1 MTILEAMRA
10 AVGHYQAGRFNEAEQ
25 LFQAIIGQEPE
36 NPYALNFLGL
46 VHKQR
51 GQVKE
56 AVALMRRSIANNPP
70 IANLYTNFAGLLLT
84 VGDLK
89 GAEEVSQQAMEHDSQ
104 SAQAYLDRGQARWR
118 MGRHEE
124 AIVDF
129 QQSIELDPTR
139 FDAHSTF
146 GLCLMDQ
153 GKLDQAIAELRQAV
167 ELDPENAVHR
177 ANLGT
182 ALLAAHRIDAAKTS
196 YRQAIEAVP
205 YEPMFHVSLGMA
217 LLTAGDYE
225 AGWPEFDWR
234 LQVPAINPL
243 PRIYIQPR
251 WDGTSMAGN
260 TLLVYHEEGLNDSI
274 QFARFIAKVA
284 AGGVTVIVECRPDL
298 AVLFKGVTGV
308 AGVVLRGGDV
318 LPSFNAHCSMLSLP
332 TCLKIDLEN
341 LPNQTPYFSIP
352 AARTD
357 RMKKRIEQF
366 AGEAKLRVGL
376 SWSSAGPGLSPERD
390 RLPQLSVLAP
400 LADVPGVRWYGMG
413 PAKVAGQSLNGTEL
427 VDLPISFSDFADVA
441 AAIENLDLVI
451 SGDSAVA
458 HVAGALGKETWTL
471 LPYSADWRWL
481 LDREDSP
488 WYPSMRLFRQPA
500 PHDWSTVAAK
510 VADALRAKAAER

>member
-1 MTILEAMRA
+1 MTILEAMRTA
-10 AVGHYQAGRFNEAEQ
+10 IGHYQAGRFNEAEQ
-25 LFQAIIGQEPE
+25 LFHAILAQQPE
-36 NPYALNFLGL
+36 DPYALNFLGL

-70 IANLYTNFAGLLLT
+70 IASLYTNLAGVLLT
-84 VGDLK
+84 AGDLK
-89 GAEEVSQQAMEHDSQ
+89 GADEASQQAMEHDSQ

-124 AIVDF
+124 AVADF

-139 FDAHSTF
+139 FDSHSTY

-153 GKLDQAIAELRQAV
+153 GKLDEAIAELQKAA
-167 ELDPENAVHR
+167 EIDPENAVHR

-182 ALLAAHRIDAAKTS
+182 ALLSAHRIDEAIAS

-205 YEPMFHVSLGMA
+205 YEPMYHVSLGMA
-217 LLTAGDYE
+217 LLTKGDYD

-234 LQVPAINPL
+234 LQVPSINPL

-251 WDGTSMAGN
+251 WDGSPLAGK
-260 TLLVYHEEGLNDSI
+260 TLLIYHEEGLNDSI
-274 QFARFIAKVA
+274 QFARFIANVA
-284 AGGVTVIVECRPDL
+284 AGGVTVIVECRADL
-298 AVLFKGVTGV
+298 AVLLTGVTGV
-308 AGVVLRGGDV
+308 AGVVLRGGDA
-318 LPSFNAHCSMLSLP
+318 LPSFDAHCSLLSLP
-332 TCLKIDLEN
+332 MRSKINLEN
-341 LPNQTPYFSIP
+341 LPHQTPYFSIP
-352 AARTD
+352 VARTD

-376 SWSSAGPGLSPERD
+376 SWSLAGPGVSPERD

-400 LADVPGVRWYGMG
+400 LADVQGVRWYGMG

-441 AAIENLDLVI
+441 AAIENLDLI
-451 SGDSAVA
+451 ITGDSAVA
-458 HVAGALGKETWTL
+458 HLAGAMGKETWTL

-510 VADALRAKAAER
+510 VADVLRKKVAER